1 MKKAAV
7 MMMVLTMALAVAGC
21 GEKQDPNVRRGDLFL
36 QNKKFAAAIK
46 AYETAVKNNPALM
59 QDDAFKMHFKDA
71 YYFKGGQIELSADN
85 DPDILAAAYKYYVK
99 GFDVWP
105 KEVGM
110 CDKLTKY
117 YWENKDFAT
126 AAKYLQHMVELDG
139 NLPDTDKNKWGN
151 LHNDYYSLGYAL
163 YQNGNYTEAK
173 AALEQ
178 CLKAVKKGPKTAEA
192 NSALAAVNQ
201 KLKKR

>member
-1 MKKAAV
+1 MKKTIV
-7 MMMVLTMALAVAGC
+7 MVMVLGMVLAVAGC

-36 QNKKFAAAIK
+36 KNKKFAAAIK
-46 AYETAVKNNPALM
+46 SYEMAVKNNPALM

-71 YYFKGGQIELSADN
+71 YYYKGGQIELSADN

-105 KEVGM
+105 KEVGI

-117 YWENKDFAT
+117 YWDQKDFAT
-126 AAKYLQHMVELDG
+126 AAKYLRHMVEFDG
-139 NLPDTDKNKWGN
+139 AMPDTDKHKWLN

-163 YQNGNYTEAK
+163 YQTKNYKEARE
-173 AALEQ
+173 ALEQ
-178 CLKAVKKGPKTAEA
+178 SLKADKKGPKAA
-192 NSALAAVNQ
+192 QAKSALAAIQQ
-201 KLKKR
+201 KLK